1 MLKRYVAGTGF
12 IGWMI
17 GITILS
23 LVSFEDDTSLDLEI
37 PYLDKIV
44 HFTFYFI
51 AAVLGIFF
59 YRTLKQ
65 RTIANFKKTL
75 IFLGGLIVYGII
87 IEVLQST
94 FTTYRSGEITDVLA
108 NSAGA
113 LLGTLLMRAIF
124 SGKTESKW
132 EN

>member
-1 MLKRYVAGTGF
+1 MLKRYVTGTGF
-12 IGWMI
+12 VGWMV

-23 LVSFEDDTSLDLEI
+23 LVSFEDETSLDLEI

-51 AAVLGIFF
+51 AAVLGLLF
-59 YRTLKQ
+59 YKSLNER
-65 RTIANFKKTL
+65 IISNFKRIL
-75 IFLGGLIVYGII
+75 IFLAALIVYGII

-113 LLGTLLMRAIF
+113 LLGTFLIRAIF